1 MAEKKIEEVHNRCA
15 VKQASAEDINT
26 FTSGLRNTSLSSVT
40 DINLSEDDALLILAA
55 KLTMEG
61 LFLLRNAITFVPA
74 NVISKVRGSDA
85 ALRTMLIH
93 EILTAVHGSLPFS
106 GMTIEE
112 VDCYVNFFQRHCANF
127 MSANTLPKQQL
138 FHQFN
143 TGDFNVSFPACPM
156 LHDV

>member
-74 NVISKVRGSDA
+74 NVVSKVASNHDGYLDSI
-85 ALRTMLIH
+85 TVT
-93 EILTAVHGSLPFS
+93 ILQ
-106 GMTIEE
+106 
-112 VDCYVNFFQRHCANF
+112 C
-127 MSANTLPKQQL
+127 
-138 FHQFN
+138 
-143 TGDFNVSFPACPM
+143 
-156 LHDV
+156 

>member
-1 MAEKKIEEVHNRCA
+1 MAEKKKKRHNPFLLDEVRNRCA
-15 VKQASAEDINT
+15 VKQASAVDINT

-74 NVISKVRGSDA
+74 NVVSKVRGSDA

-93 EILTAVHGSLPFS
+93 EILTAVHHFMVHFPSL
-106 GMTIEE
+106 
-112 VDCYVNFFQRHCANF
+112 V
-127 MSANTLPKQQL
+127 
-138 FHQFN
+138 
-143 TGDFNVSFPACPM
+143 
-156 LHDV
+156 